1 MYYAHSEKTYFKK
14 VQSKCSQNPVFGI
27 TEPNK
32 ILYMHYLICKRKEE
46 NSIDS
51 SEQAEKTKSPEN
63 AVFSGLLGVPDTIRT
78 CDLQSRSLS
87 LYPAEL
93 QAHLYKIVADSRPIA
108 FRVGVPRFEGQKCQ

>member
-1 MYYAHSEKTYFKK
+1 M
-14 VQSKCSQNPVFGI
+14 QSKCSQNPVFGI
-27 TEPNK
+27 TEPHK

-46 NSIDS
+46 NRSDGN
-51 SEQAEKTKSPEN
+51 EQTQKTKSPEN

-93 QAHLYKIVADSRPIA
+93 QAHRYKIVAAMSPMT
-108 FRVGVPRFEGQKCQ
+108 FRVGV